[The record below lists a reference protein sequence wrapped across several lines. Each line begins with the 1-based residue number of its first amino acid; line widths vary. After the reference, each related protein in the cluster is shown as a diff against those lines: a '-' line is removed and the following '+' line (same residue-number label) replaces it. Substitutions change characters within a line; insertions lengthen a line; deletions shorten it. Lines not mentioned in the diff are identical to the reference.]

1 MKSQFTQRLH
11 SLAVLLFALVMGLQA
26 QNANQIVLVKKII
39 HEDGTETVIKKSV
52 STDEDLE
59 KVLPQFKEGHSEYF
73 SIEFKGEDKG
83 KEPKAFLGVYPSDN
97 PDGEG
102 VMLDEIIANTGA
114 AAAGLRN
121 GDVLISIDGQAL
133 TAEHSL
139 HEVLVTRKPN
149 DQIRIV
155 FIRNGQSQETVAIL
169 SDRRSVAFEKA
180 QRDPCQVFI
189 GVMISGQ
196 GSEGKGAYVSGIIPK
211 TPAETAGMQ
220 AGDVILAIDD
230 VETNTHEAVL
240 VERNK
245 HQPGEW
251 FSMSVLRSGEVIEVD
266 AQFQACDP
274 TPSAE
279 ALAQAVPSAEALAQ
293 AEPTP
298 PQEPDP
304 LDPVLQTDYSLQLH
318 EYSAFP
324 NPTYGELNI
333 SFKADAKPSVVRI
346 SDASGRVIFEENL
359 PKFDGYYAR
368 QLDLQNATPGLLL
381 LSIQQEDRV
390 INKKLVLLAK
400 A

>member
-1 MKSQFTQRLH
+1 MKSQSTQRLL

-52 STDEDLE
+52 SSDEDLE

-97 PDGEG
+97 PEGEG

-114 AAAGLRN
+114 AAAGLHN
-121 GDVLISIDGQAL
+121 GDVLVSIDGQAL
-133 TAEHSL
+133 QSEHSL
-139 HEVLVTRKPN
+139 HQVLTTRQPN

-155 FIRNGQSQETVAIL
+155 YIRNGQSLETVATL
-169 SDRRSVAFEKA
+169 SSRRTDSFQKLE
-180 QRDPCQVFI
+180 RDPCQVFI

-251 FSMSVLRSGEVIEVD
+251 FSMSVLRSGEVIEVE
-266 AQFQACDP
+266 AQFQTCDNQKP
-274 TPSAE
+274 AETLADPSAETLADPSAE
-279 ALAQAVPSAEALAQ
+279 ASAQA
-293 AEPTP
+293 
-298 PQEPDP
+298 
-304 LDPVLQTDYSLQLH
+304 DPVLQTDYSLQLQD
-318 EYSAFP
+318 YSAFP

>member
-1 MKSQFTQRLH
+1 MKSQSTQRLL

-52 STDEDLE
+52 SSDEDLE

-83 KEPKAFLGVYPSDN
+83 KEPTAFLGVYPSDN
-97 PDGEG
+97 PEGEG

-114 AAAGLRN
+114 AAAGLHN
-121 GDVLISIDGQAL
+121 GDVLVSIDGQAL
-133 TAEHSL
+133 QSEHSL
-139 HEVLVTRKPN
+139 HQVLTTRQPN

-155 FIRNGQSQETVAIL
+155 YIRNGQSLETVATL
-169 SDRRSVAFEKA
+169 SSRRTDSFQKLE
-180 QRDPCQVFI
+180 RDPCQVFI

-196 GSEGKGAYVSGIIPK
+196 GSEGKGAYVSGVIPK

-251 FSMSVLRSGEVIEVD
+251 FSMSVLRSGEVIEVE
-266 AQFQACDP
+266 AQFQTCDP
-274 TPSAE
+274 QKPAETLADPSAETLADPSAE
-279 ALAQAVPSAEALAQ
+279 ASAQA
-293 AEPTP
+293 
-298 PQEPDP
+298 
-304 LDPVLQTDYSLQLH
+304 DPVLQTDYTLQLH
-318 EYSAFP
+318 DYSAFP

>member
-1 MKSQFTQRLH
+1 MKSQSTQRLL

-52 STDEDLE
+52 SSDEDLE

-121 GDVLISIDGQAL
+121 GDVLVSIDGQAL
-133 TAEHSL
+133 QSEHSL
-139 HEVLVTRKPN
+139 HQVLTTRQPN

-155 FIRNGQSQETVAIL
+155 YIRNGQSLETVATL
-169 SDRRSVAFEKA
+169 SSRRSDSFQKLE
-180 QRDPCQVFI
+180 RDPCQVFI

-251 FSMSVLRSGEVIEVD
+251 FSMTVLRSGEVIEVE
-266 AQFQACDP
+266 AQFQTCDNQKP
-274 TPSAE
+274 AETLAQPDPSAE
-279 ALAQAVPSAEALAQ
+279 VLAKE
-293 AEPTP
+293 EPTP
-298 PQEPDP
+298 QVPEP
-304 LDPVLQTDYSLQLH
+304 LDPVLQTDYSLQLQ

>member
-1 MKSQFTQRLH
+1 MKSQSTQRLL

-52 STDEDLE
+52 SSDEDLE

-121 GDVLISIDGQAL
+121 GDVLVSIDGQAL
-133 TAEHSL
+133 QSEHSL
-139 HEVLVTRKPN
+139 HQVLTTRQPN

-155 FIRNGQSQETVAIL
+155 YIRNGQSLETVATL
-169 SDRRSVAFEKA
+169 SSRRSDSFQKLE
-180 QRDPCQVFI
+180 RDPCQVFI

-251 FSMSVLRSGEVIEVD
+251 FSMTVLRSGEVIEVE
-266 AQFQACDP
+266 AQFQTCDNQKP
-274 TPSAE
+274 AETLAQPDPSAE
-279 ALAQAVPSAEALAQ
+279 VLAKE
-293 AEPTP
+293 EPTP
-298 PQEPDP
+298 QVPEP

-318 EYSAFP
+318 DYSAFP

>member
-1 MKSQFTQRLH
+1 MKSQSTQRLL

-52 STDEDLE
+52 SSDEDLE

-97 PDGEG
+97 PEGEG

-114 AAAGLRN
+114 AAAGLHN
-121 GDVLISIDGQAL
+121 GDVLVSIDGQAL
-133 TAEHSL
+133 QSEHSL
-139 HEVLVTRKPN
+139 HQVLTTRQPN

-155 FIRNGQSQETVAIL
+155 YIRNGQSLETVATL
-169 SDRRSVAFEKA
+169 SSRRTDSFQKLE
-180 QRDPCQVFI
+180 RDPCQVFI

-196 GSEGKGAYVSGIIPK
+196 GSEGKGAYVSGVIPK

-251 FSMSVLRSGEVIEVD
+251 FSMSVLRSGEVIEVE
-266 AQFQACDP
+266 AQFQTCDP
-274 TPSAE
+274 QKPAETLADPSAETLADPSAE
-279 ALAQAVPSAEALAQ
+279 ASAQA
-293 AEPTP
+293 
-298 PQEPDP
+298 
-304 LDPVLQTDYSLQLH
+304 DPVLQTDYSLQLH
-318 EYSAFP
+318 DYSAFP

-346 SDASGRVIFEENL
+346 SDTSGRVIFEENL

>member
-1 MKSQFTQRLH
+1 MKSQSTQRLL

-52 STDEDLE
+52 SSDEDLE

-97 PDGEG
+97 PEGEG

-114 AAAGLRN
+114 AAAGLHN
-121 GDVLISIDGQAL
+121 GDVLVSIDGQAL
-133 TAEHSL
+133 QSEHSL
-139 HEVLVTRKPN
+139 HQVLTTRQPN

-155 FIRNGQSQETVAIL
+155 YIRNGQSLETVATL
-169 SDRRSVAFEKA
+169 SSRRTDSFQKLE
-180 QRDPCQVFI
+180 RDPCQVFI

-196 GSEGKGAYVSGIIPK
+196 GSEGKGAYVSGVIPK

-251 FSMSVLRSGEVIEVD
+251 FSMSVLRSGEVIEVE
-266 AQFQACDP
+266 AQFQTCDNQKP
-274 TPSAE
+274 AETLADPSAETLADPSAE
-279 ALAQAVPSAEALAQ
+279 ASAQA
-293 AEPTP
+293 
-298 PQEPDP
+298 
-304 LDPVLQTDYSLQLH
+304 DPVLQTDYSLQLH
-318 EYSAFP
+318 DYSAFP

>member
-1 MKSQFTQRLH
+1 MKSQSTQRLL

-52 STDEDLE
+52 SSDEDLE

-121 GDVLISIDGQAL
+121 GDVLVSIDGQAL
-133 TAEHSL
+133 QSEHSL
-139 HEVLVTRKPN
+139 HQVLTTRQPN

-155 FIRNGQSQETVAIL
+155 YIRNGQSLETVATL
-169 SDRRSVAFEKA
+169 SSRRSDSFQKLE
-180 QRDPCQVFI
+180 RDPCQVFI

-230 VETNTHEAVL
+230 VETSTHEAVL

-251 FSMSVLRSGEVIEVD
+251 FSMTVLRSGEVIEVE
-266 AQFQACDP
+266 AQFQTCDNQKP
-274 TPSAE
+274 AETLAQPDPSAE
-279 ALAQAVPSAEALAQ
+279 VLAKE
-293 AEPTP
+293 EPTP
-298 PQEPDP
+298 QVPEP
-304 LDPVLQTDYSLQLH
+304 LDPVLQTDYSLQLQ

>member
-1 MKSQFTQRLH
+1 MKSQSTQRLL

-52 STDEDLE
+52 SSDEDLE

-121 GDVLISIDGQAL
+121 GDVLVSIDGQAL
-133 TAEHSL
+133 QSEHSL
-139 HEVLVTRKPN
+139 HQVLTTRQPN

-155 FIRNGQSQETVAIL
+155 YIRNGQSLETVATL
-169 SDRRSVAFEKA
+169 SSRRSDSFQKLE
-180 QRDPCQVFI
+180 RDPCQVFI

-251 FSMSVLRSGEVIEVD
+251 FSMTVLRSGEVIEVE
-266 AQFQACDP
+266 AQFQTCDNQKP
-274 TPSAE
+274 AETLAQPDLSAE
-279 ALAQAVPSAEALAQ
+279 ALAQA
-293 AEPTP
+293 
-298 PQEPDP
+298 
-304 LDPVLQTDYSLQLH
+304 DPVLQTDYSLQLQD
-318 EYSAFP
+318 YSAFP

>member
-1 MKSQFTQRLH
+1 MKSQSTQRLL
-11 SLAVLLFALVMGLQA
+11 SLAVLLFALVLGLQA

-52 STDEDLE
+52 SSDEDLE

-97 PDGEG
+97 PEGEG

-114 AAAGLRN
+114 AAAGLHN
-121 GDVLISIDGQAL
+121 GDVLVSIDGQAL
-133 TAEHSL
+133 QSEHSL
-139 HEVLVTRKPN
+139 HQVLTTRQPN

-155 FIRNGQSQETVAIL
+155 YIRNGQSLETVATL
-169 SDRRSVAFEKA
+169 SSRRTDSFQKLE
-180 QRDPCQVFI
+180 RDPCQVFI

-196 GSEGKGAYVSGIIPK
+196 GSEGKGAYVSGVIPK

-251 FSMSVLRSGEVIEVD
+251 FSMSVLRSGEVIEVE
-266 AQFQACDP
+266 AQFQTCDP
-274 TPSAE
+274 QKPAETLADPSAETLADPSAE
-279 ALAQAVPSAEALAQ
+279 ASAQA
-293 AEPTP
+293 
-298 PQEPDP
+298 
-304 LDPVLQTDYSLQLH
+304 DPVLQTDYSLQLH
-318 EYSAFP
+318 DYSAFP

-346 SDASGRVIFEENL
+346 SDTSGRVIFEENL